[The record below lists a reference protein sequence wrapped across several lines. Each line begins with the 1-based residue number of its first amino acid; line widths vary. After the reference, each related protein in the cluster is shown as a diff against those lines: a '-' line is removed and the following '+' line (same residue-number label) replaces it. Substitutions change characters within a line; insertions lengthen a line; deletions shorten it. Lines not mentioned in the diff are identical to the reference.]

1 MNVNLCVGKIHTHV
15 MRIRWRARWDSNRNI
30 QVNGKRNHSTMEKRK
45 ARLRDGREV
54 TLRLLEPNDKEQL
67 LGMFTRFSQ
76 DALMW
81 SNPPYDE
88 EKISR
93 WMGGA
98 ETGLSIVAVFD
109 NNLVGIAAIHE
120 YTRPR
125 KKGTGGMV
133 IYIHQDFLGVG
144 LGTTMTKNLLSIAE
158 KKGLHRIGLWV
169 IEDNKA
175 AVGLYRKLGFK
186 IEGLL
191 QDAYF
196 GTDGKYHNMLVMGIV
211 FPEN

>member
-1 MNVNLCVGKIHTHV
+1 
-15 MRIRWRARWDSNRNI
+15 
-30 QVNGKRNHSTMEKRK
+30 MEKWK

-54 TLRLLEPNDKEQL
+54 TLRLLKHEDKEQL
-67 LGMFTRFSQ
+67 FGMFTRLSE

-93 WMGGA
+93 WMRGA

-109 NNLVGIAAIHE
+109 NNIVGIAAVHE

-125 KKGTGGMV
+125 EKGTGGMV
-133 IYIHQDFLGVG
+133 IYIHQDFHGGG
-144 LGTTMTKNLLSIAE
+144 LGTTMTKDLLPIAA

-175 AVGLYRKLGFK
+175 AVGLYKKLGFK
-186 IEGLL
+186 IEGVL

-196 GTDGKYHNMLVMGIV
+196 GADGKYHNMLVMGIL
-211 FPEN
+211 FSER